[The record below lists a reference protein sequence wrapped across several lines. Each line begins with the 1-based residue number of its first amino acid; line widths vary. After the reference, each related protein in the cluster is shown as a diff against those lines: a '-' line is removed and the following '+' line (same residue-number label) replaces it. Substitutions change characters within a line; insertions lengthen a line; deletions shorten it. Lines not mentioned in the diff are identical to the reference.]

1 MEVAMER
8 EFVAQRLRNRLHEVE
23 ALQQQALA
31 ATSALLAELPAIRQQ
46 LGLSAVVGMDEEMAL
61 IRALAGA
68 SVLRAE
74 TVSAHKGFEK
84 LAKAMQIR
92 TRGDLAK
99 PGQTQ
104 EARAVEH
111 VEARSA

>member
-1 MEVAMER
+1 MER
-8 EFVAQRLRNRLHEVE
+8 EFVAQRLRNRLQEVE

-31 ATSALLAELPAIRQQ
+31 ATSALLAELPTIRQQ

-61 IRALAGA
+61 VQALAGA
-68 SVLRAE
+68 STMRAE
-74 TVSAHKGFEK
+74 TVTAHKGFEK
-84 LAKAMQIR
+84 LAKAMHIR

-99 PGQTQ
+99 PQQ
-104 EARAVEH
+104 ARAVEPV

>member
-1 MEVAMER
+1 MER
-8 EFVAQRLRNRLHEVE
+8 EFVAQRLRNRLQEVE

-31 ATSALLAELPAIRQQ
+31 ATSALLAELPTYREQ

-68 SVLRAE
+68 SVLRQE
-74 TVSAHKGFEK
+74 TAIAHKGFDK
-84 LAKAMQIR
+84 LARAMQIR

-99 PGQTQ
+99 PQQ
-104 EARAVEH
+104 SRLVEATA
-111 VEARSA
+111 EARSA